1 MSQANETPP
10 AAPRKPGA
18 VLIGFL
24 VLLVFEILI
33 LSNSGVRIFS
43 EGILPTAI
51 STYAYRIDGL
61 FNWILGIT
69 GFFFI
74 LTQALL
80 VYFCIRYRAKPGG
93 KAKHTH
99 GNHTLEL
106 VWTFVPG
113 LILFCLA
120 VFQTGTW
127 GAVKFIADDEWPTR
141 EGADGTLGTGD
152 DAFVVR
158 VMGKQYQWSFWYAG
172 PDSEWDTGDDVRKD
186 GQLYVPVGRPVIVE
200 LQTVDVLHSFWLPN
214 VRLKQDLLPGQTIT
228 QWFEVKDD
236 RDAETGE
243 YLYTGDYE
251 VVCAELCG
259 IGHTRMKGELLV
271 RTQAEVDA
279 WFKQMLDAGVEER
292 SEHSFFKHW
301 REPRG
306 E

>member
-1 MSQANETPP
+1 MSQANETPSES
-10 AAPRKPGA
+10 PRKPGA

-43 EGILPTAI
+43 EGILPPAI
-51 STYAYRIDGL
+51 STYAHRIDGL

-74 LTQALL
+74 LTQTLL
-80 VYFCIRYRAKPGG
+80 VYFCIKYRAKPGG

-127 GAVKFIADDEWPTR
+127 GAVKFIADEDWPTPA
-141 EGADGTLGTGD
+141 GADGKLGTAD
-152 DAFVVR
+152 DAYVVR
-158 VMGKQYQWSFWYAG
+158 VMGKQFQWNFWYAG
-172 PDSEWDTGDDVRKD
+172 PDGEWETADDVAKL

-200 LQTVDVLHSFWLPN
+200 LQTLDVLHSFWLPN

-228 QWFEVKDD
+228 QWFEVKGDKN
-236 RDAETGE
+236 EKGE
-243 YLYTGDYE
+243 FLHTGDYE
-251 VVCAELCG
+251 IVCAELCG

-271 RTQAEVDA
+271 RTQAEIDA
-279 WFKQMLDAGVEER
+279 WLADMKER
-292 SEHSFFKHW
+292 GEFIKSEHDWFKHW
-301 REPRG
+301 RNPRG